1 MAHVGPVG
9 ALRVAVVAA
18 LSAVASGVGAAAFAD
33 ELECGAPWTLASPPT
48 GADLFGVAGDATG
61 GFVAVGRVGT
71 VLVARDGTGWEQVD
85 VGTTADLL
93 GVTAGD
99 GRLVAVGAGG
109 TVVTSDDGVDWIVRP
124 TPTTGRLTGVAWD
137 GSRFVAVGAGGGAL
151 FQGVILSSADG
162 ATWIDCTP
170 ERVSPLLGVTW
181 DGRRFVAVGWI
192 GALAISADGLDW
204 NVRTLGDE
212 LQGCWF
218 MLRPSYL
225 YSVAGSG
232 SLLVAVGLVVGDQYP
247 GLGVS
252 LASPD
257 GDAWSC
263 AQTELPPDQFRFR
276 AVAWTGDRFVAAGL
290 GGGVG
295 TSTDGLTWTRE
306 ASPATPTLLAV
317 AAGPRGLVAVGEG
330 GTVVTRVCPPART
343 PRRRLQRS
351 P

>member
-1 MAHVGPVG
+1 MAYVGRMG

-18 LSAVASGVGAAAFAD
+18 LSAVASGVGAVAFAG
-33 ELECGAPWTLASPPT
+33 ELDCAAPWTLASSPT
-48 GADLFGVAGDATG
+48 GADLFGVAGDAAG
-61 GFVAVGRVGT
+61 GFVAVGLGGT
-71 VLVARDGTGWEQVD
+71 VLVARDGAGWEQVD
-85 VGTTADLL
+85 AGTTADLL

-137 GSRFVAVGAGGGAL
+137 GSLFVAVGAGGGAL

-162 ATWIDCTP
+162 ATWTDRTP

-181 DGRRFVAVGWI
+181 DGQRFVAVGWV
-192 GALAISADGLDW
+192 GALAVSADGLDW
-204 NVRTLGDE
+204 DVRTLGDV

-225 YSVAGSG
+225 YSVAGNG

-257 GDAWSC
+257 GGAWSC
-263 AQTELPPDQFRFR
+263 AQTELPPNQFRFR
-276 AVAWTGDRFVAAGL
+276 AVAWTGDDFVAVGL
-290 GGGVG
+290 GGGIG
-295 TSTDGLTWTRE
+295 TSVDGLAWERE
-306 ASPATPTLLAV
+306 ESPATPTLLAV
-317 AAGPRGLVAVGEG
+317 AAGRRALVAVGEG
-330 GTVVTRVCPPART
+330 GTVVTKVCPPTRT
-343 PRRRLQRS
+343 PRRRLERR